1 MRFKNKLLAKPSV
14 SSTMQGEIFKYLT
27 AFEPIATQA
36 AILTFRNLKIRTYS
50 AIRVAIGQEENKN
63 T

>member
-14 SSTMQGEIFKYLT
+14 SSIMQGEIFKYLT

-36 AILTFRNLKIRTYS
+36 AILTGQMRTYS
-50 AIRVAIGQEENKN
+50 TIRVAIGQEENKN